1 MATTN
6 WSTLPNFT
14 TYFGTVLHG
23 AEVTW
28 YNNPAASGTAI
39 DDKDFLHIK
48 FTQNLHAFAY
58 TWWDSANTLDAA
70 WFVGNFKLEAG
81 QGTTIAALD
90 AGGVAIANTWTN
102 TLVTAAPNVGV
113 QDIVFAMQFTNPIA
127 GATPA
132 RDGFRVGAT
141 PIIAFTPGTA
151 AADAVSPTAVWSTTT
166 LSLLDLSP
174 AADFQWTDIDAAAAS
189 NACDTTGSTLPA
201 DDYAHADFIPGDWT

>member
-141 PIIAFTPGTA
+141 PIISFAPGTA

-189 NACDTTGSTLPA
+189 NACDTTGSTP
-201 DDYAHADFIPGDWT
+201 YVHADSIPGDWT

>member
-1 MATTN
+1 MSN

-28 YNNPAASGTAI
+28 YNNPVASGTTIA
-39 DDKDFLHIK
+39 DKDYLHIK

-70 WFVGNFKLEAG
+70 WFVGNFKVEAG
-81 QGTTIAALD
+81 QGTTINALD
-90 AGGVAIANTWTN
+90 ALGATVLTEYTN
-102 TLVTAAPNVGV
+102 AVVSAAPNVGV

-127 GATPA
+127 SATPV

-141 PIIAFTPGTA
+141 PRLTYTRPAA
-151 AADAVSPTAVWSTTT
+151 AADAVNPTAVWSTTT
-166 LSLLDLSP
+166 ASLLDLYP
-174 AADFQWTDIDAAAAS
+174 
-189 NACDTTGSTLPA
+189 
-201 DDYAHADFIPGDWT
+201 